1 MDDDDPR
8 DDSNVTYLPGAG
20 PAVGAAPARLDDPA
34 GEVLEAE
41 LESEDEY
48 RDYRLL
54 SQRDK
59 RIVRYGEYRREV
71 AVAVTVTRRVAS
83 HDVTRAV
90 IRNVVVYPLSGLQ
103 VTGRRLRDR
112 RSNSRYER
120 LMDTLEAAGD
130 ITTLLEVETRGE
142 QAKQHRHDR
151 RMDWVKAPEKVVKA
165 IGLAVFALF
174 ALLLLLGFML
184 FAASGDA
191 GRILAPINAVLG
203 IVAWVV
209 AFVAAAWALMLAV
222 GPFALYIYLWNVG
235 RRRGRTPTWVE
246 PARVQGEARDV
257 VPDEGAILSALRNL
271 NYGPLNA
278 KIKEGWVPRWEQP
291 PVRDGSPG
299 KGWHAQLQLPQGTPV
314 EEIVKRQK
322 LLAHNLVRLPVEV
335 WPTEPKN
342 MPGVLDLWVAD
353 QGVLSGPVAPW
364 PLLNDGTCDYF
375 KSVPVGVD
383 IRGTVING
391 RLFEANYALAGM
403 MGSGKT
409 NLVLDL
415 LFGGLLDPLV
425 TADVFVFAENAD
437 YDPLRPLLRSLVKGP
452 DPENA
457 EKCMQRLRELF
468 SELSERGRALAEHGV
483 SNSVTRE
490 LALKDPRLRPRIM
503 VIDECQNLFLSKH
516 GDEATELALKLQT
529 TARKYAITL
538 IWVTPEPSSDS
549 LPRKL
554 MAVTSNKAC
563 YAIGDQ
569 ISNDAVLGTGSYR
582 GGISAVSLEPKTD
595 EDDGDVGTAMCK
607 GFTPRPGLMRT
618 FYIPKSQQPA
628 IVERALTLREKA
640 GVTPALLTAAP
651 DDDWDLLDDVASVL
665 EHHPRLRTQEVLAR
679 LTELDRRY
687 ERWTFAD
694 LKKALPDAAKPY
706 KTMGNWQVSRERV
719 REAIT
724 DRDEIGS
731 DEHGEE

>member
-1 MDDDDPR
+1 MTIDDTRSPN
-8 DDSNVTYLPGAG
+8 NVRYLPGAETSLEL
-20 PAVGAAPARLDDPA
+20 AD
-34 GEVLEAE
+34 EVLEAE
-41 LESEDEY
+41 LVTPEEERRLSE
-48 RDYRLL
+48 
-54 SQRDK
+54 RDK
-59 RIVRYGEYRREV
+59 AIERYRGYGHDVVV
-71 AVAVTVTRRVAS
+71 AGRVAKRVAT

-90 IRNVVVYPLSGLQ
+90 VRNTVVYPLTGLGVAIRWVWETRSGA
-103 VTGRRLRDR
+103 
-112 RSNSRYER
+112 RYER
-120 LMDTLEAAGD
+120 LMRAAEIAGD
-130 ITTLLEVETRGE
+130 REELREWETRSE
-142 QAKQHRHDR
+142 QAKQRRHDR
-151 RMDWVKAPEKVVKA
+151 SMDRPRRAMLRVKAA
-165 IGLAVFALF
+165 LWTILGLLG
-174 ALLLLLGFML
+174 LLLLLGFIL
-184 FAASGDA
+184 AADSGDI
-191 GRILAPINAVLG
+191 GDVVAPIATVVGAVAAVVWFLTVYGVYLLVVALVAAVLR
-203 IVAWVV
+203 
-209 AFVAAAWALMLAV
+209 
-222 GPFALYIYLWNVG
+222 LWQVG
-235 RRRGRTPTWVE
+235 RMKAAPPRWATS
-246 PARVQGEARDV
+246 ARVPQGEARDV

-278 KIKEGWVPRWEQP
+278 KVKEGWKPRWEQP
-291 PVRDGSPG
+291 PVRDGRPG

-314 EEIVKRQK
+314 EEIVKRKK

-353 QGVLSGPVAPW
+353 QGVLTGPVAPW

-437 YDPLRPLLRSLVKGP
+437 YDPLKPLLRTLVKGP
-452 DPENA
+452 EPENA

-483 SNSVTRE
+483 SNSVTRD
-490 LALKDPRLRPRIM
+490 LALKDPRLRPHIL
-503 VIDECQNLFLSKH
+503 VVDECQNLFLSKH

-529 TARKYAITL
+529 TARKYAITI

-569 ISNDAVLGTGSYR
+569 TSNDALLGTGSYR
-582 GGISAVSLEPKTD
+582 AGISAVALEPKTD
-595 EDDGDVGTAMCK
+595 EDDGDVGTAMCR

-628 IVERALTLREKA
+628 IVERALKLREKA
-640 GVTPALLTAAP
+640 GVTPAQLAAAVLVERDP
-651 DDDWDLLDDVASVL
+651 LDDVATVL
-665 EHHPRLRTQEVLAR
+665 EHHPRLRTQDVLQR
-679 LTELDRRY
+679 LVELDRACY
-687 ERWTFAD
+687 ETWTFAD
-694 LKKALPDAAKPY
+694 LKRELPDLAKPY
-706 KTMGNWQVSRERV
+706 KTLGEMHVSRDRVYAAIAERDQI
-719 REAIT
+719 ELEE
-724 DRDEIGS
+724 D
-731 DEHGEE
+731 GET